1 MYFIQSSNIAGDG
14 PVYAPH
20 QTPNYSSAT
29 PTPGQAP
36 QLPGP
41 GHDFTDQWVSQ
52 VNRRTSVTYLVSQL
66 GIKELIREAF
76 I

>member
-52 VNRRTSVTYLVSQL
+52 VNQRTSVTYLVSWES
-66 GIKELIREAF
+66 KN
-76 I
+76 